1 MGDWYGGELSDQ
13 VRRMEDDMERMER
26 AWERTEDRLIR
37 ELNAA
42 KDRIR
47 ELELEIVRLG
57 GQP

>member
-1 MGDWYGGELSDQ
+1 MSVSDE
-13 VRRMEDDMERMER
+13 VRQLEDDMERMER
-26 AWERTEDRLIR
+26 AWERAEDRLIK